1 MGESSLSGEGV
12 LGVVERKGCE
22 ALKLKTAGWIRV
34 GRGVL
39 CFEVRALPRDNL
51 GSLFFLVPCPGSS
64 FKLGRGE
71 LGFCGLL
78 RSLGGWA

>member
-12 LGVVERKGCE
+12 SGVVERKGYE
-22 ALKLKTAGWIRV
+22 ASEPETAGWTRI

-39 CFEVRALPRDNL
+39 CCEVRALPRDDL

-64 FKLGRGE
+64 FKLKRGE
-71 LGFCGLL
+71 LRFCGLL
-78 RSLGGWA
+78 RSLDGWT